1 MFATYQS
8 IEVLDL
14 ADELSEMIN
23 QSEAMT
29 DYHSAKRATFENK
42 DTQEKIKKFAAM
54 KERFDEVQ
62 RFGRYHPDYKETNRE
77 TRRLKREL
85 DMDEVIITYRQAEMQ
100 VQSLLDQV
108 GIMIG
113 ESVSEQVKVPVGNPF
128 FEGKRRHGGGCSTGG
143 GCGCST
149 G

>member
-1 MFATYQS
+1 MFATYQT

-14 ADELSEMIN
+14 ADELAEMIN
-23 QSEAMT
+23 QSEAMSE
-29 DYHSAKRATFENK
+29 YHSAKKALMTTPA
-42 DTQEKIKKFAAM
+42 TQEKISAFSAM

-62 RFGRYHPDYKETNRE
+62 RFGRYHPEYKEINRE
-77 TRRLKREL
+77 TRRLKRTL
-85 DMDEVIITYRQAEMQ
+85 DMDDVIMDFRQAEMA

-108 GIMIG
+108 GILIG

-143 GCGCST
+143 GCGCSA